1 VTYFCG
7 MSPTPVKLLRA
18 FSAQR
23 KSRLFLLFLI
33 SVAVGLLEGL
43 FILVAKS
50 AVTGARWQTW
60 SIPLLGLAVI
70 VTLRTLAQIAAT
82 RLELDGVFA
91 WLAAQRSRL
100 LAAAAQR
107 AFPAY
112 RDPWRNSLVTGLE
125 TGLEDL
131 AQGIGAGLRCLAS
144 AAHIL
149 VLAPLLWF
157 FSWKL
162 AAGALA
168 LALPAALASRLRAG
182 MLAAAGGRWSE
193 SKAALSVAAEDFAEG
208 LESQAGNGRL
218 AEAAARLGSGL
229 DRHARRA
236 RAWETAKAVF
246 PPALE
251 WFFFM
256 ALAAL
261 ALWTSGSDVSGS
273 GGAMTSGPLGLLP
286 FGALLLLMYR
296 PIREWARNYPIYLM
310 GDRAWQSLG
319 RLQSALEAF
328 PVRAPRE
335 ASPTGS
341 IRLEGLR
348 FGYSGSSGSSPG
360 GAGRSA
366 DPLVFAGLDLDI
378 DPGELTWIAGRNGA
392 GKSTLL
398 KLLAGIEQPLE
409 GSLFMPAGWPQAAFA
424 YLPQK
429 AFLEPDWN
437 AWAMEFRAARPEDWN
452 RLDRILGLSP
462 ILAKGRGK
470 HGKENGGGGRN
481 ENENGVAAPAG
492 LSGGERQRLCL
503 ARVFAS
509 DAAYLLL
516 DEPTTWLT
524 AGDRE
529 RVLGDLLAFW
539 RRPDDRGRPRGGA
552 LVSHEPF
559 LGEFCSRTVR
569 MDGQPAAGVGPT
581 GVGPTGVGA

>member
-1 VTYFCG
+1 MTYF
-7 MSPTPVKLLRA
+7 SPMPSTQPSLLRA
-18 FSAQR
+18 FSAKR
-23 KSRLFLLFLI
+23 RYRIFLLFLA
-33 SVAVGLLEGL
+33 SVVVGLLEGL
-43 FILVAKS
+43 FVLLAKS
-50 AVTGARWQTW
+50 IVTGSRWQTW
-60 SIPLLGLAVI
+60 SLPLLGLAVI
-70 VTLRTLAQIAAT
+70 VTLRTLAQIGAT
-82 RLELDGVFA
+82 RLEMDAVFG
-91 WLAAQRSRL
+91 WLAAQRGRL
-100 LAAAAQR
+100 LDAAARR

-112 RDPWRNSLVTGLE
+112 RDPWRNTLVTGLE
-125 TGLEDL
+125 SGLEDL
-131 AQGIGAGLRCLAS
+131 AQGIGAGFRCLAS

-149 VLAPLLWF
+149 ALAPLLCF

-168 LALPAALASRLRAG
+168 LALPAALASRMRAG
-182 MLAAAGGRWSE
+182 VLAATGGRWSE
-193 SKAALSVAAEDFAEG
+193 SKAALSVEAGAFAEG
-208 LESQAGNGRL
+208 LESHAGNGRL
-218 AEAAARLGSGL
+218 DAAAARLGSGL

-261 ALWTSGSDVSGS
+261 ALWTSGADAAGPA
-273 GGAMTSGPLGLLP
+273 GAMTSGPLGLLP

-296 PIREWARNYPIYLM
+296 PIREWSRNYPIYLM

-328 PVRAPRE
+328 PVRARRE

-348 FGYSGSSGSSPG
+348 FGYSDSSGE
-360 GAGRSA
+360 AGRSA
-366 DPLVFAGLDLDI
+366 GPLVFSGLELDI

-398 KLLAGIEQPLE
+398 KLIAGIEQPLE
-409 GSLFMPAGWPQAAFA
+409 GTISMPAGWPQAAFA

-429 AFLEPDWN
+429 AFLEPDWS
-437 AWAMEFRAARPEDWN
+437 AWAAEFKAARTEDWI
-452 RLDRILGLSP
+452 RLDRILGLTA
-462 ILAKGRGK
+462 ILAKGG
-470 HGKENGGGGRN
+470 
-481 ENENGVAAPAG
+481 G

-509 DAAYLLL
+509 QAEYLLL

-524 AGDRE
+524 ASDRE

-539 RRPDDRGRPRGGA
+539 RRPDARGKRRGGA

-569 MDGQPAAGVGPT
+569 MGVEVAA
-581 GVGPTGVGA
+581 

>member
-1 VTYFCG
+1 
-7 MSPTPVKLLRA
+7 M
-18 FSAQR
+18 
-23 KSRLFLLFLI
+23 LLFLV
-33 SVAVGLLEGL
+33 SMAVGLLEGL
-43 FILVAKS
+43 FIFVAKS
-50 AVTGARWQTW
+50 ALSGAQWHSW
-60 SIPLLGLAVI
+60 SLPLLGLAGI

-82 RLELDGVFA
+82 RLEMDGVFA

-100 LAAAAQR
+100 LEASAQR
-107 AFPAY
+107 AFPGY
-112 RDPWRNSLVTGLE
+112 REPWRNTLVTGLE

-131 AQGIGAGLRCLAS
+131 AQGIGAGFRCLAS
-144 AAHIL
+144 LAHL
-149 VLAPLLWF
+149 LALAPLLGF

-168 LALPAALASRLRAG
+168 LAVPAVLASQLRAG

-193 SKAALSVAAEDFAEG
+193 SKAALSVEAETFAEG
-208 LESQAGNGRL
+208 LESHAGNGRL
-218 AEAAARLGSGL
+218 AEAAGRLGSGL

-261 ALWTSGSDVSGS
+261 ALWTSGAHASDSVSPDPKPP
-273 GGAMTSGPLGLLP
+273 GPLGLVP

-310 GDRAWQSLG
+310 GNRAWQSLG
-319 RLQSALEAF
+319 RLQTGLEAF
-328 PVRAPRE
+328 PIRTPRE
-335 ASPTGS
+335 ASQTGS

-348 FGYSGSSGSSPG
+348 FAYTGTSG
-360 GAGRSA
+360 GARRVAG
-366 DPLVFAGLDLDI
+366 PLVFSGLDLDFE
-378 DPGELTWIAGRNGA
+378 PGELTWIAGRNGA

-409 GSLFMPAGWPQAAFA
+409 GCIFMPAGWPLASFA

-429 AFLEPDWN
+429 AFLEPDWF
-437 AWAMEFRAARPEDWN
+437 AWAAEFRASRSGDWN
-452 RLDRILGLSP
+452 RLDRILGLSSL
-462 ILAKGRGK
+462 LARG
-470 HGKENGGGGRN
+470 ED
-481 ENENGVAAPAG
+481 VTSPQG

-509 DAAYLLL
+509 DAAFLLL
-516 DEPTTWLT
+516 DEPTTWLS

-539 RRPDDRGRPRGGA
+539 RRPDVHGHRRGGA

-569 MDGQPAAGVGPT
+569 MDVEASIAPQATEAAGDVLLADFDADRT
-581 GVGPTGVGA
+581 GVERKGPAPAGEGAGAGAGPGPGPKEVEV

>member
-1 VTYFCG
+1 
-7 MSPTPVKLLRA
+7 MLLRT
-18 FSAQR
+18 FSRKR
-23 KSRLFLLFLI
+23 KSLLLLLFAASLVI
-33 SVAVGLLEGL
+33 GALEGL

-82 RLELDGVFA
+82 RLEMRSVFA
-91 WLAAQRSRL
+91 WLESLRGRL
-100 LAAAAQR
+100 LRTAVER

-112 RDPWRNSLVTGLE
+112 RDPWRNTLVTGVE

-131 AQGIGAGLRCLAS
+131 AHGIGAGFRCLAA
-144 AAHIL
+144 AAHTL
-149 VLAPLLWF
+149 VMAPLLF
-157 FSWKL
+157 LFSWKL

-168 LALPAALASRLRAG
+168 LALPAVLASRLRAG
-182 MLAAAGGRWSE
+182 MLAVSGQSWSE
-193 SKAALSVAAEDFAEG
+193 SKAELATETEAFAEG
-208 LESQAGNGRL
+208 LEAHAGNGRL
-218 AEAAARLGSGL
+218 AEAAAFLGDGL
-229 DRHARRA
+229 ERHAKRA

-261 ALWTSGSDVSGS
+261 VFFASEAGGPHAQGAGFPVGS
-273 GGAMTSGPLGLLP
+273 LGLLP

-310 GDRAWQSLG
+310 GNQAWLSMESLLAG
-319 RLQSALEAF
+319 LEVF
-328 PVRAPRE
+328 PLRAPRE
-335 ASPTGS
+335 TSPGGS
-341 IRLEGLR
+341 ILLEGLR
-348 FGYSGSSGSSPG
+348 FGYAVAAERNAS
-360 GAGRSA
+360 
-366 DPLVFAGLDLDI
+366 LVVDGLDLEI
-378 DPGELTWIAGRNGA
+378 DPTELTWISGRNGA

-398 KLLAGIEQPLE
+398 KLLSGIEQPLA
-409 GSLFMPAGWPQAAFA
+409 GRILMPAGWPEAGFA

-437 AWAMEFRAARPEDWN
+437 AWVGAYRSEHAAEWEV
-452 RLDRILGLSP
+452 LDGILGLSA
-462 ILAKGRGK
+462 ILSKAGASK
-470 HGKENGGGGRN
+470 
-481 ENENGVAAPAG
+481 G

-509 DAAYLLL
+509 EASFLLL

-529 RVLGDLLAFW
+529 RILRDLLAFW
-539 RRPDDRGRPRGGA
+539 RRPTGRGLRRGAA

-559 LGEFCSRTVR
+559 LGEFCSRTVK
-569 MDGQPAAGVGPT
+569 MDVIRT
-581 GVGPTGVGA
+581 VGAVV